1 MKSWCNPRLN
11 VASVLFC
18 SWKRWNMHLH
28 LAVQTCVRQRMPRRL
43 LGMAAFSGLYRFEVR
58 GTTVLDTTYIGFL
71 DSDRR
76 KTQSAFTG
84 KTADNL

>member
-1 MKSWCNPRLN
+1 
-11 VASVLFC
+11 
-18 SWKRWNMHLH
+18 
-28 LAVQTCVRQRMPRRL
+28 MPRRL